1 MENDEEKRID
11 KSVNKG
17 DMKRHL
23 NALLFTEGRDNK
35 SYLMRHRLLCIFPLP
50 TPIEES
56 DEKERSPE
64 DEICNSYD
72 KKHFDPSDSLFLHT
86 LNVMSDLS
94 ACRERFLLNRI
105 MKLS

>member
-11 KSVNKG
+11 KSVNEG

-23 NALLFTEGRDNK
+23 NALLFTEGRVDK

-64 DEICNSYD
+64 DEICDSYD
-72 KKHFDPSDSLFLHT
+72 KEHFDPSNSFSLHT
-86 LNVMSDLS
+86 LNVRSKFS
-94 ACRERFLLNRI
+94 RRR
-105 MKLS
+105 